1 MIIHFCKQII
11 PFNSFVKKIFPV
23 AMRLWSMA
31 PDSVYDSRSRYLQ
44 ANSGLEIVLKMTSL
58 ILIIA
63 SCELNQWKQ
72 SG

>member
-1 MIIHFCKQII
+1 
-11 PFNSFVKKIFPV
+11 
-23 AMRLWSMA
+23 MA

-58 ILIIA
+58 IIIIA

-72 SG
+72 SV